1 MGKEVAKRTHEAKNG
16 RIGSP
21 FADVALTHLGPGI
34 NGSFVDFPR
43 VSDKFIGLS
52 RDRNSDSQKWW
63 GSRWL
68 KLLAS
73 LADARGGLHS
83 KPCGAQRLHMKM
95 KYLAEI
101 LVSLAQGKA
110 TCCK

>member
-1 MGKEVAKRTHEAKNG
+1 MGKEVARCTHKSKNG

-21 FADVALTHLGPGI
+21 FANVALMHLGPGI
-34 NGSFVDFPR
+34 NGGFVDFPG
-43 VSDKFIGLS
+43 VSDKLVGLS
-52 RDRNSDSQKWW
+52 QDRNSDSKE

-73 LADARGGLHS
+73 LADAGGGLHS
-83 KPCGAQRLHMKM
+83 KPCGAQCLHMKM